1 MIFDIDRFMGT
12 LIITKDE
19 LRLKID
25 GALALELFDE
35 PETPFIAA
43 QWREALRDVQVTESF
58 KAKKLVELLL
68 RLRKS
73 DHAEMKNRLV
83 ETDGE
88 IERTEAAITQAE
100 TSMNN
105 IVYRIYGLSG
115 EEKRM
120 VDAG

>member
-105 IVYRIYGLSG
+105 IVYRLYGLSG

>member
-12 LIITKDE
+12 LIISKDE

-73 DHAEMKNRLV
+73 DHAELKNRLV
-83 ETDGE
+83 GTDGE

-105 IVYRIYGLSG
+105 IVYRLYGLSG

>member
-73 DHAEMKNRLV
+73 DHAELKNRLV

-105 IVYRIYGLSG
+105 IVYRLYGLSG